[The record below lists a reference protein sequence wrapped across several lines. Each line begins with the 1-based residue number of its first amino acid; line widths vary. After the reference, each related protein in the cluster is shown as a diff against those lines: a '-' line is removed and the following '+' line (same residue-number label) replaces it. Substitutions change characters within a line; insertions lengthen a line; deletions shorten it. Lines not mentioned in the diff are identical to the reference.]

1 MKAIVTGGA
10 GRDICVRGLV
20 GNCWS
25 EEVCC
30 EAGQTP
36 GVGDLNCDPIF
47 GTTNVAVA
55 WSNPIVYDSIE
66 VTLNGTLV
74 QTLSGTDTFTTVT
87 GVVGTRE
94 ICVIGIIGG
103 VATDSACC
111 TVNTGGPGDPPITVG
126 DPNGD
131 GAIDIGDAIA
141 MLGYLFN
148 AEAISCVAAMDV
160 NGDNQVDISDP
171 IYELS
176 YLFNQGAPP
185 VGGGECTPDTNPA
198 NADLG
203 CEDSGCG

>member
-1 MKAIVTGGA
+1 
-10 GRDICVRGLV
+10 
-20 GNCWS
+20 
-25 EEVCC
+25 
-30 EAGQTP
+30 GQTP

-55 WSNPIVYDSIE
+55 WSNPIFYDSIE
-66 VTLNGTLV
+66 VTLNGTVV

-111 TVNTGGPGDPPITVG
+111 TVNTSGQGDPPITIG

-141 MLGYLFN
+141 MLGYLFSQVPIN
-148 AEAISCVAAMDV
+148 CVAAMDV
-160 NGDNQVDISDP
+160 NGDGSTDISDP
-171 IYELS
+171 IYELA
-176 YLFNQGAPP
+176 YLFSDGPPP
-185 VGGGECTPDTNPA
+185 VGGGPCAPNTSS
-198 NADLG
+198 LG
-203 CEDSGCG
+203 CDNGGCG

>member
-1 MKAIVTGGA
+1 
-10 GRDICVRGLV
+10 VRGLIA
-20 GNCWS
+20 NCWS

-30 EAGQTP
+30 EAGQSP

-47 GTTNVAVA
+47 GTTDVAVA

-131 GAIDIGDAIA
+131 GSVDIADAIG

-148 AEAISCVAAMDV
+148 SEAISCLAAMDV
-160 NGDNQVDISDP
+160 NGDDSTDIGDP
-171 IYELS
+171 IYVLA
-176 YLFNQGAPP
+176 YLFTDGAAP
-185 VGGGECTPDTNPA
+185 VGGGPCSPDTSS
-198 NADLG
+198 LG
-203 CEDSGCG
+203 CDDGGCG